1 MSENCP
7 YWFFVHSVHLTPAAA
22 CGLPIASRHS
32 ICPSKSS
39 YLSKSEKSPHK
50 NKTFWNENDPH
61 FLIYI
66 LLYRKGCHDFA
77 FFILHVAMNRQQ
89 RVALTKFIDISWI
102 EEKLQ
107 QKGNDVPLIIEESRS
122 FKKDFKVCLAPRL
135 ILYIMEDLLISID
148 IKHVGRWYKMAI
160 ENQNISTY

>member
-1 MSENCP
+1 
-7 YWFFVHSVHLTPAAA
+7 
-22 CGLPIASRHS
+22 
-32 ICPSKSS
+32 
-39 YLSKSEKSPHK
+39 
-50 NKTFWNENDPH
+50 
-61 FLIYI
+61 
-66 LLYRKGCHDFA
+66 
-77 FFILHVAMNRQQ
+77 MNRQQ

-160 ENQNISTY
+160 ENQNIPTRI

>member
-1 MSENCP
+1 
-7 YWFFVHSVHLTPAAA
+7 
-22 CGLPIASRHS
+22 
-32 ICPSKSS
+32 
-39 YLSKSEKSPHK
+39 
-50 NKTFWNENDPH
+50 
-61 FLIYI
+61 
-66 LLYRKGCHDFA
+66 
-77 FFILHVAMNRQQ
+77 MNRQQ

-148 IKHVGRWYKMAI
+148 IKHVGYVI
-160 ENQNISTY
+160 